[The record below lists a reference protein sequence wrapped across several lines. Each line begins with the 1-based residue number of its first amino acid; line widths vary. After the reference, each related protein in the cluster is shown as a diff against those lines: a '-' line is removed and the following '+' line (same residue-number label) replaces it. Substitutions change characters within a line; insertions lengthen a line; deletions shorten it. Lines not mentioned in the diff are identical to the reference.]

1 MQIFRDQEKVRTDV
15 TVRDFRKNGVSRE
28 LGCSQKCH
36 SESAIANV
44 SDREERGLGVHKT
57 RRLPGNLP
65 FYKGRNKN
73 GKEEYS
79 AQGRGQGQELQES
92 LQEALVSQKI

>member
-1 MQIFRDQEKVRTDV
+1 MHIFRDQEKLRTAV

-36 SESAIANV
+36 SESAIANA
-44 SDREERGLGVHKT
+44 SDREERGLGAHKT

-65 FYKGRNKN
+65 I
-73 GKEEYS
+73 
-79 AQGRGQGQELQES
+79 L
-92 LQEALVSQKI
+92 

>member
-1 MQIFRDQEKVRTDV
+1 MHIFRDQEKVRTDV

-36 SESAIANV
+36 SESATTNA
-44 SDREERGLGVHKT
+44 SDREERGLGAHEA

-65 FYKGRNKN
+65 I
-73 GKEEYS
+73 
-79 AQGRGQGQELQES
+79 L
-92 LQEALVSQKI
+92 